1 MLHATET
8 GISSGLMSHLA
19 HIQTVPYHIFI
30 PLLLFDDYVHFVG
43 FDIFV
48 AIRQLERKS
57 LVKGAFLQG
66 LNIALAL
73 ICPTLAAVGTFCV
86 HVATGKDLTTSQVCH
101 KSQFYAFCLALC
113 SLPYLFSL
121 WYSLCSL
128 ALPLFPSSII
138 TVDTN
143 SAVATLC
150 NYGQKEDLV
159 LYIWCMYVVKLVNQW
174 VVPEKNSHYPD

>member
-19 HIQTVPYHIFI
+19 HMQTLPYHMFI
-30 PLLLFDDYVHFVG
+30 TLMLFDDYVHFVG

-101 KSQFYAFCLALC
+101 KSQFYGFCLGLC
-113 SLPYLFSL
+113 SLPYLFSFMV
-121 WYSLCSL
+121 
-128 ALPLFPSSII
+128 LPLLSCPSHLSFIYYY
-138 TVDTN
+138 
-143 SAVATLC
+143 S
-150 NYGQKEDLV
+150 
-159 LYIWCMYVVKLVNQW
+159 
-174 VVPEKNSHYPD
+174 